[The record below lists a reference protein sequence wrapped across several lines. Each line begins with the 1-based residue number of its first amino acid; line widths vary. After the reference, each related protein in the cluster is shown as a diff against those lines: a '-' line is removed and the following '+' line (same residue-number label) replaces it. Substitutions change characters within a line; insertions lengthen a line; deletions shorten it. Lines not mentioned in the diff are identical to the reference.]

1 LTATGATDL
10 AGPLEAFLRNTPD
23 AMLVVDGQG
32 TIVFANAGVALLFG
46 YSQYELLGRAMD
58 VIFPEDLSDEHTNR
72 VSALLQRSDASA
84 SGGGMEVE
92 GKHKDG
98 SRFDLDIGVTLL
110 GAEHRDLAVWTIRD
124 VTERRREA
132 RRVAL
137 SELRLNEAQRI
148 ANIGNWD
155 WDIGKDEHWWSDE
168 LFRMLAID
176 PECGAEFFGQF
187 MERLHPDDRDYFQE
201 SSDRVL
207 RTGKPEVFDVR
218 VVLPDGREKI
228 LQSQGDI
235 VFDAHG
241 APVRLS
247 GTMQDITERKAVE
260 ATLRLSEVR
269 YKEAQR
275 IAKIGNWEWD
285 IATDESWW
293 SEQLYSILEEDP
305 LTYSASL
312 DNFLSRVH
320 EEDRARVTQGAQHLS
335 SSPVL
340 ENPSGAPLQIRL
352 VLRDGRQKIV
362 ETKIDI
368 RTSRQG
374 NTTVVSGTVRDVTER
389 WELEMRLRDSE
400 SRYSTT
406 IELAPIGIAHV
417 DRSGRFIWANRH
429 LCEMLGYTKEELLKL
444 TVKNVSYS
452 EDVDISD
459 ALRADL
465 HANRVDTLKLEKRYM
480 RKDGTVIWVRITSAM
495 KRDASGEPLYDISA
509 VEDVSDR
516 KTAEA
521 RVQYLATHDDMTG
534 LPNRVLF
541 NELIGQAIETSRQNE
556 RKCAVLFIDLDRF
569 KIVNDSLGHH
579 AGDLL
584 LKEMGSRLRDC
595 TRATDFLARLGGDEF
610 VVLLED
616 ASDSA
621 SIAEVANKILR
632 AALKPVEILGQECR
646 VTASVGIA
654 VYPDDAWDAASLMK
668 HADMAMYLAKEEGKN
683 NYQFYSAHDSPVAVE
698 HLVLESHL
706 SHALEQNEFTV
717 QYQAR
722 VDIRTGEVTG
732 AEALLRW
739 WNPELGTVSPAQFIP
754 LAEDTGLIVPIG
766 AWILRTACQQ
776 SIAWQR
782 QGLPRMAMS
791 VNLSPRQFRE
801 PNLLR
806 DISETLEQT
815 GMAPEFLELEI
826 TESMIMHD
834 VDRAVARAVEIKNLG
849 VRLAIDDFGT
859 GYSSLSQLKRFPID
873 TLKVD
878 RSFVRDVTENAED
891 RAITEA
897 IISLGRTLGVTVV
910 AEGVETAAQLEFLRG
925 QACDEM
931 QGFYVGKPCHPDAFV
946 ELVSSM
952 ADRRQRQL
960 A

>member
-1 LTATGATDL
+1 
-10 AGPLEAFLRNTPD
+10 
-23 AMLVVDGQG
+23 
-32 TIVFANAGVALLFG
+32 
-46 YSQYELLGRAMD
+46 
-58 VIFPEDLSDEHTNR
+58 
-72 VSALLQRSDASA
+72 
-84 SGGGMEVE
+84 
-92 GKHKDG
+92 
-98 SRFDLDIGVTLL
+98 
-110 GAEHRDLAVWTIRD
+110 
-124 VTERRREA
+124 
-132 RRVAL
+132 
-137 SELRLNEAQRI
+137 
-148 ANIGNWD
+148 
-155 WDIGKDEHWWSDE
+155 
-168 LFRMLAID
+168 
-176 PECGAEFFGQF
+176 
-187 MERLHPDDRDYFQE
+187 
-201 SSDRVL
+201 
-207 RTGKPEVFDVR
+207 
-218 VVLPDGREKI
+218 
-228 LQSQGDI
+228 
-235 VFDAHG
+235 
-241 APVRLS
+241 
-247 GTMQDITERKAVE
+247 
-260 ATLRLSEVR
+260 
-269 YKEAQR
+269 
-275 IAKIGNWEWD
+275 
-285 IATDESWW
+285 
-293 SEQLYSILEEDP
+293 
-305 LTYSASL
+305 
-312 DNFLSRVH
+312 
-320 EEDRARVTQGAQHLS
+320 
-335 SSPVL
+335 
-340 ENPSGAPLQIRL
+340 
-352 VLRDGRQKIV
+352 
-362 ETKIDI
+362 
-368 RTSRQG
+368 
-374 NTTVVSGTVRDVTER
+374 
-389 WELEMRLRDSE
+389 
-400 SRYSTT
+400 
-406 IELAPIGIAHV
+406 
-417 DRSGRFIWANRH
+417 
-429 LCEMLGYTKEELLKL
+429 MLGYTKEELLKL

-776 SIAWQR
+776 SIA
-782 QGLPRMAMS
+782 
-791 VNLSPRQFRE
+791 
-801 PNLLR
+801 
-806 DISETLEQT
+806 
-815 GMAPEFLELEI
+815 
-826 TESMIMHD
+826 
-834 VDRAVARAVEIKNLG
+834 
-849 VRLAIDDFGT
+849 
-859 GYSSLSQLKRFPID
+859 
-873 TLKVD
+873 
-878 RSFVRDVTENAED
+878 
-891 RAITEA
+891 
-897 IISLGRTLGVTVV
+897 
-910 AEGVETAAQLEFLRG
+910 
-925 QACDEM
+925 
-931 QGFYVGKPCHPDAFV
+931 
-946 ELVSSM
+946 
-952 ADRRQRQL
+952 
-960 A
+960 